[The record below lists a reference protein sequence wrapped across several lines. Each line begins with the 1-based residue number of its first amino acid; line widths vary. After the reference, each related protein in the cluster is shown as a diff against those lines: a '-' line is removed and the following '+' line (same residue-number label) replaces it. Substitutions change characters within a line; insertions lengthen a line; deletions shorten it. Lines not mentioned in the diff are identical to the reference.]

1 MNIIKMKIV
10 IKKMNRKKYME
21 KWEYEEFIATNFG
34 NVDLVGFRYLVEAC
48 SLYPNKVMEIYKC
61 VSKKFDATPT
71 SVERAI
77 RHYISKIED
86 FSCLNTRSNGTI
98 SNSNFIASIYIK
110 LDVRD
115 QKRKTIGDL

>member
-1 MNIIKMKIV
+1 
-10 IKKMNRKKYME
+10 ME

-61 VSKKFDATPT
+61 VSKKFDATST

-110 LDVRD
+110 LDIRD